1 MLRRFGVYLIDD
13 AAWVGGL
20 LVVLALLSAE
30 RRLPAVG
37 GVAANLVTLGA
48 VSLAV
53 MLLSRLLDLG
63 PWSDGTWNRLDDA
76 ARFYAAWAPM
86 AICLSRSLSRGSSGL
101 AASFLVVI
109 ASLLVGSMLATE
121 LRSKDTLAGW
131 GAALLA
137 FAAAI
142 TWATEAGR
150 YKPLS

>member
-20 LVVLALLSAE
+20 LVVLALLLAE

-37 GVAANLVTLGA
+37 GAAANLVTLGA

-86 AICLSRSLSRGSSGL
+86 AICLSRSPSRGSPGP

-109 ASLLVGSMLATE
+109 ASLFVGSMLAT
-121 LRSKDTLAGW
+121 
-131 GAALLA
+131 
-137 FAAAI
+137 
-142 TWATEAGR
+142 
-150 YKPLS
+150 